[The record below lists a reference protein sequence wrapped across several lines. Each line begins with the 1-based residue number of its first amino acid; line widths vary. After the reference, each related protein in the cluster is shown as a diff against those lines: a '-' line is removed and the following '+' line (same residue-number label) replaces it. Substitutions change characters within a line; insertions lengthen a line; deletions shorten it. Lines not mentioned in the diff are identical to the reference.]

1 MDTCLSKPV
10 DKKAVRDI
18 IRRNGLRIKM
28 ALKVCVHCS
37 MCAESCF
44 LFTNRNEPEFIPS
57 HKLINSL
64 GYIYKKNGDV
74 TMQDLEEI
82 KDIAWNKCVL
92 CTRCYCPL
100 GVDIPGMIG
109 IVRKI
114 CRSQGIYPDHTE
126 RGEYD

>member
-1 MDTCLSKPV
+1 MMSICQSDQV

-18 IRRNGLRIKM
+18 LKKNRFRIKM

-44 LFTNRNEPEFIPS
+44 LFSNRNDPELIPG

-64 GYIYKKNGDV
+64 GYIYKKNGNV
-74 TMQDLEEI
+74 SRQDLEEI
-82 KDIAWNKCVL
+82 KDIVWNKCVL

-109 IVRKI
+109 IARHI
-114 CRSQGIYPDHTE
+114 CRSQGIYPNHT
-126 RGEYD
+126 

>member
-1 MDTCLSKPV
+1 MDTCQLEQV
-10 DKKAVRDI
+10 DKRAVRDI
-18 IRRNGLRIKM
+18 LKRNRCRIKM

-44 LFTNRNEPEFIPS
+44 LYKNSNAPELIPG

-64 GYIYKKNGDV
+64 GYIYKKNGNV
-74 TMQDLEEI
+74 SRRDLEEI
-82 KDIAWNKCVL
+82 KEIVWERCVL

-109 IVRKI
+109 IARHI
-114 CRSQGIYPDHTE
+114 CRSQGIYPNHT
-126 RGEYD
+126 